1 MDTEA
6 RLAAYLQ
13 ARPGLVRLAYRFLG
27 SVSDAED
34 IVQDAWL
41 RFAGAAG
48 VADPGR
54 YLSRIV
60 ANLSLDRLRS
70 AQARRETY
78 VGPWLPE
85 PIVGQADPET
95 GDAALDISF
104 SVMRALER
112 LSPLERATLFL
123 HDLYDVPYD
132 EIAQTLQRTEA
143 SCRQLAARA
152 RRRLRADAP
161 RFQAREADIARYVA
175 GFAAAMQAGDVEP
188 LKRVLSED
196 CEFVS
201 DGGGKAMAALNVIR
215 GRDAV
220 ARFILG
226 VARKNLDLATM
237 AVEPATVNG
246 GPGLILREGP
256 GLLQVMG
263 FAIDGAGD
271 IAAVYV
277 VRNPDKLAGLPATTT
292 T

>member
-6 RLAAYLQ
+6 RLAAYLR

-41 RFAGAAG
+41 RFADAAG
-48 VADPGR
+48 VADPDR

-70 AQARRETY
+70 ARARRETY

-85 PIVGQADPET
+85 PIVGQAEPET
-95 GDAALDISF
+95 ADAALDISF

-143 SCRQLAARA
+143 ACRQLAARA
-152 RRRLRADAP
+152 RKRLRADAP

-175 GFAAAMQAGDVEP
+175 GFSAAMQAGDVEP

-226 VARKNLDLATM
+226 VARKNLDLATLV
-237 AVEPATVNG
+237 VEPATVNG
-246 GPGLILREGP
+246 GPGLILREAAGP
-256 GLLQVMG
+256 PQVMG

-277 VRNPDKLAGLPATTT
+277 VRNPDKLAALSRPA
-292 T
+292 